1 MDSKKLINIPGRGT
15 FLAVHWLRLCAS
27 TAWVLGLIPGGGI
40 KMPHAMKR
48 GQNNKYTYTARQSR
62 TPTQADPSQK
72 SQGRA
77 NSTQYWRI
85 SALMWALGTPIQ
97 QPSPTTGAFPCSS
110 VSSCRS
116 TSRHLAPNCF
126 VTRSFS
132 PSPWRNYDLAH
143 LKSQVRRGGV
153 AGAAAKPAGRV
164 YLTAEAF
171 QL

>member
-1 MDSKKLINIPGRGT
+1 
-15 FLAVHWLRLCAS
+15 
-27 TAWVLGLIPGGGI
+27 
-40 KMPHAMKR
+40 MPHAMKR

-85 SALMWALGTPIQ
+85 SALIWALGTPIQ
-97 QPSPTTGAFPCSS
+97 QPSPTTGALPCSS

-132 PSPWRNYDLAH
+132 PSPWRNYDWLISNHRSGEAEWQGLQPSRQEGCISRLRPSSCKRVTLHPGKLLLSLAN
-143 LKSQVRRGGV
+143 LSPADVFSPINAEK
-153 AGAAAKPAGRV
+153 AKAPS
-164 YLTAEAF
+164 
-171 QL
+171 